1 MSSSWFGGVIG
12 KLWTIDG
19 DHDGSSDDSSELPG
33 ERELTP
39 TKYRLSKVSGSYDF
53 RSSSSCLDLSS
64 RQSFKSTT
72 SLDQISHTWNDVSE
86 SVTDDASRTSD
97 KEPQGD
103 RVSGTQQE
111 TGGDDGSHTESHIDG
126 HSHTES
132 HVESHIDSH
141 SHVESDSE
149 YDGEEWE
156 TEDSEDALEDRD
168 KSSNEVERE
177 IEILYATKIYQG
189 IEEVVSLDSDGTG
202 GYAPVARLSLE
213 PLYSAEGIL
222 APVYSTV
229 SKWAPVEG
237 KDPPDKFHT
246 LDDGKEAK
254 HLSIIQPGKRT
265 QAKLMELDPGQ
276 PPGLP
281 PDPPTPDWPG
291 APQLMRVK
299 FVDPEKIK
307 AKSQEREEEGGN
319 KSRHVLRMEK
329 QWRSMKKLWGSVNQL
344 AKPAAKN
351 IKKKIVAKT
360 KPQAEEDE
368 EEGQTGFEDFRRYVK
383 QGGDFCKELAAILQ
397 ERSEA
402 EAQYSK
408 TLAKLSLKLTRA
420 TKDSQGT
427 VCSCWHRI
435 GQEMEVQSEVHKSLS
450 SSLSEDVVKPL
461 RQLIESQHRIRK
473 SVETAVDKSS
483 KNLTE
488 WRTAETKAKKNSF
501 ACARENEKLRDSGN
515 GEGNNGARTRLST
528 SSIHNS
534 DKDSAKMESK
544 RRKAEECVKKADV
557 EYYSVCLRAERSRLE
572 WESAVIRGSQC
583 FQVMEEERL
592 KGLKDL
598 ASSLITSF
606 NQIGPKLVQMGD
618 RMKEPLDQVN
628 LVDDLSTVSS
638 LRIATQPPQEQL
650 LPDFYPEQI
659 SLAMNRDR
667 RKQALIKLLQLIR
680 ADLERERRGKAG
692 VENLARALKRTPNFA
707 DGDSQQNVLYKLHHM
722 RSMLTYLEAA
732 RYKVQ
737 RSLAELEGNPVSEH
751 PLAEHLHISK
761 DRQGYR
767 QTILKVPPW
776 VHNDSLD
783 VASDCSD
790 WVDRGTADGNSV
802 QPDSD
807 FEKQMDFAGKKFA
820 DEFSSQGSEDKD
832 YEMNGNSVPS
842 TLTSTGRVVAISPPV
857 VVGPA
862 PSPLSAAPSPLQAP
876 QRCKALY
883 SYTANLY
890 DELSLN
896 PGDIIEIHDKQ
907 PDGWWLGE
915 LNGTVGIFP
924 ATYVE
929 ELTY

>member
-12 KLWTIDG
+12 KLWTNDG
-19 DHDGSSDDSSELPG
+19 DHDGSSDDSSELP
-33 ERELTP
+33 
-39 TKYRLSKVSGSYDF
+39 GSYDF

-86 SVTDDASRTSD
+86 SVADDASRASD
-97 KEPQGD
+97 KEPHEDRGSEMQPQSCNVGEPTSCGD
-103 RVSGTQQE
+103 E
-111 TGGDDGSHTESHIDG
+111 GSHTESHVDG
-126 HSHTES
+126 QSHTES

-141 SHVESDSE
+141 SHVDSDSE
-149 YDGEEWE
+149 YEGEDWE
-156 TEDSEDALEDRD
+156 TEDSEDVLDD
-168 KSSNEVERE
+168 PKSTNEVERE
-177 IEILYATKIYQG
+177 IEILYATKIYQD
-189 IEEVVSLDSDGTG
+189 IEEVVSLDSDGKG

-229 SKWAPVEG
+229 SKWSPSEGNPPV
-237 KDPPDKFHT
+237 KFFT
-246 LDDGKEAK
+246 LDPGKEATL
-254 HLSIIQPGKRT
+254 LSKQKGKS
-265 QAKLMELDPGQ
+265 AGKLMGLDPGQ

-307 AKSQEREEEGGN
+307 AKSQEKEEEEAT

-360 KPQAEEDE
+360 KPQVVEDE

-427 VCSCWHRI
+427 VCSCWHRV
-435 GQEMEVQSEVHKSLS
+435 GQEMEVQSEVHKSLA

-751 PLAEHLHISK
+751 PLAEHLHITK

-807 FEKQMDFAGKKFA
+807 F
-820 DEFSSQGSEDKD
+820 DEFSSQGSDDKD

-857 VVGPA
+857 VAPA

-896 PGDIIEIHDKQ
+896 PGDVIEIHDKQ

-929 ELTY
+929 ELTF